1 LLALDRHVPAMTVAA
16 LAALFGAMVVLAAT
30 PSSSVL
36 LVTTRSVASGFSHGA
51 STAAGVVVGDLV
63 FILVAVFGLSLL
75 VEAVGDAWF
84 LFKYVAAAYLLWL
97 GVRLWHSAGQAR
109 APSQPQSTSLWS
121 SFTAGLFLTLADQKA
136 VLFYLAFLPAFLDLA
151 DLSWLDL
158 AALVTITIVAVG
170 GIKLAYAYAAT
181 RATALVTSS
190 IGSKVRMLAAVA
202 LLATA
207 VAVVVRG

>member
-1 LLALDRHVPAMTVAA
+1 MTVAA

-36 LVTTRSVASGFSHGA
+36 LVTTRSAASGFSHGA

-63 FILVAVFGLSLL
+63 FILVAVFGLALL
-75 VEAVGDAWF
+75 VEAVGDAWLF
-84 LFKYVAAAYLLWL
+84 LKYVAAAYLLWL
-97 GVRLWHSAGQAR
+97 GVRLWQSAGQDR
-109 APSQPQSTSLWS
+109 APAQLQSTSLWS
-121 SFTAGLFLTLADQKA
+121 SFTAGLLLTLADQKA

-158 AALVTITIVAVG
+158 AALVTITIIAVG
-170 GIKLAYAYAAT
+170 GVKLAYAYAAT
-181 RATALVTSS
+181 RATALVSSS
-190 IGSKVRMLAAVA
+190 IGNKVRMLAAVA